1 MRGAILGVLGILLV
15 GCGGSP
21 LPGGSDDACPT
32 DELGEAGAR
41 VFVLQPRVDPA
52 HFESYDS
59 YRAHLV
65 GLVQAHVSPC
75 LAMDRPNVVVF
86 PENTGLSAGFVGS
99 RGETARVSSGALPAF
114 LTLGGQYKKPIDFYK
129 SKWPEVPLPT
139 QILLGLTDT
148 AWRAFHETNQAIVE
162 ETGAWLVSSTNVSGL
177 VERSADP
184 AEIEALAD
192 PDLQDVSY
200 VYVARDP
207 AVYNAAFVYGPDG
220 EIVASRKKPYPI
232 LMEEVDLALTPGP
245 LREVMPMDIGPLGV
259 GIVTSKDAWMPDMVD
274 RLSALGADVFFQPE
288 AFSGW
293 TIPESPDEPNAWA
306 PDILGQSTMAAVQK
320 HGAVRYGV
328 VPHLTGNLFDLPFDG
343 QSIIVGDM
351 VPGEARRAYVGQNE
365 MGGVIEVAP
374 WVVPDPVE
382 NDSAA
387 TLESR
392 RTSLRVVGEELLPAG
407 VRKNQYVETVI
418 AADLDP
424 ALPFPLASAGP
435 PGALGPSQALQG
447 MGDAEQSHPAL
458 AWSGGGPLVL
468 AFQEGSRGATRVLVA
483 TSEDE
488 GKTFGV
494 PHAAASGGEA
504 QITPAVLATG
514 DHVYVAYQERSAGGA
529 RVACV
534 LSTDRGKTFGAPVF
548 LPSEGT
554 TPDAWLPA
562 LASAKGRVF
571 LAYVDGSS
579 GNERVMLARAPEG
592 TVDFEVQPIEGTKKH
607 PGSDIRNN
615 QWAPAVA
622 ALGDEVA
629 VSWVD
634 FRGYN
639 WDVFLA
645 RSVDGGM
652 SFGAPVRV
660 DDGMDAPER
669 LHDDPSLLFV
679 PGGGAVTVALGWSDM
694 RKREPNATARV
705 SLVSGNVIGQGRKL
719 GEGPA
724 EGSAFRPRL
733 VALGAGSVAAV
744 WQDDRTGGKDVY
756 LATSTDGGASFGAE
770 KRIDDGGDG
779 PSYQTGPAAA
789 ANGIGGM
796 VAAWE
801 DTRSGRRR
809 IRWVAG
815 KP

>member
-1 MRGAILGVLGILLV
+1 MRGALLGVLGILLV
-15 GCGGSP
+15 GCGASP
-21 LPGGSDDACPT
+21 LPGGRDDACPT
-32 DELGEAGAR
+32 AELGETGAR
-41 VFVLQPRVDPA
+41 VFVVQPRVDPA
-52 HFESYDS
+52 HFESYEG

-65 GLVQAHVSPC
+65 GLVQARVSPC
-75 LAMDRPNVVVF
+75 LAADRPNVIVF

-99 RGETARVSSGALPAF
+99 RGQTARASSDEFPAAL
-114 LTLGGQYKKPIDFYK
+114 LTLGGQYTKPIDFYK
-129 SKWPEVPLPT
+129 SKWPETPLPT

-148 AWRAFHETNQAIVE
+148 TWRAFDETNQAIVK
-162 ETGAWLVSSTNVSGL
+162 ETGAWLVSSTTVSGL
-177 VERSADP
+177 VERSEDP

-192 PDLQDVSY
+192 PDLQDGSY

-220 EIVASRKKPYPI
+220 AIVATRKKPYPI

-245 LREVMPMDIGPLGV
+245 LREAAPVEVGPLGV
-259 GIVTSKDAWMPDMVD
+259 GIVTGKDAWMPDMVD
-274 RLSALGADVFFQPE
+274 RLAALGADVFFQPE
-288 AFSGW
+288 AFAGW
-293 TIPESPDEPNAWA
+293 TIPESADEPDAWG
-306 PDILGQSTMAAVQK
+306 PDILGQSAMAAVQK
-320 HGAVRYGV
+320 HGALRYGV

-343 QSIIVGDM
+343 QSIVVGDA

-365 MGGVIEVAP
+365 ASGVIEVAP
-374 WVVPDPVE
+374 WVAPDPAE
-382 NDSAA
+382 NDPAA

-392 RTSLRVVGEELLPAG
+392 RAALRAVGEALLPGGAQT
-407 VRKNQYVETVI
+407 NQYVETVI

-424 ALPFPLASAGP
+424 ALPFPAEAAGA
-435 PGALGPSQALQG
+435 PGALGASQALPG
-447 MGDAEQSHPAL
+447 GEAEQSHPAL
-458 AWSGGGPLVL
+458 AWSGGGPVVL

-488 GKTFGV
+488 GKTFGT
-494 PHAAASGGEA
+494 PHPAASGGEA

-514 DHVYVAYQERSAGGA
+514 DHVYVAYQERGAAGA

-548 LPSEGT
+548 LPSEGM

-562 LASAKGRVF
+562 LAITKGRVL

-579 GNERVMLARAPEG
+579 GNERVILARAPEG
-592 TVDFEVQPIEGTKKH
+592 TLDFEAQPIEGTNMH
-607 PGSDIRNN
+607 PGTNIRNN

-629 VSWVD
+629 VAWVD
-634 FRGYN
+634 FRNHG

-645 RSVDGGM
+645 RSADGGL

-660 DDGMDAPER
+660 DDGTDAPER
-669 LHDDPSLLFV
+669 LHDDPSLIFV
-679 PGGGAVTVALGWSDM
+679 PGGGAVTVALGWSDV
-694 RKREPNATARV
+694 RRRERNATARL
-705 SLVSGNVIGQGRKL
+705 SLVSGNVLGQSRKL

-724 EGSAFRPRL
+724 EASAFRPRV
-733 VALGAGSVAAV
+733 VALGAGSFGAV
-744 WQDDRTGGKDVY
+744 WQDDRTGGKDIY
-756 LATSTDGGASFGAE
+756 LATSVGGGASFGAE
-770 KRIDDGGDG
+770 RRLDDGGDG

-789 ANGIGGM
+789 GNGLGGM
-796 VAAWE
+796 VVAWE